1 MAYQKLQ
8 SRDALAVIP
17 SDTVRIPDPSS
28 VINLIDGTTTAADGV
43 TKITVDQSVAST
55 ITAPAGTK
63 FTEMGIQPGAIV
75 YNETSSIAAYVTTV
89 DSDTQLTVSV
99 ATTGGATDVIYIYN
113 RATIGCTLFVGVAG
127 DIEVVMAENNGNV
140 TVATTP
146 GNYTPLFKG
155 IANGSFLPLQVIQVY
170 STRTSSTDI
179 IALW

>member
-63 FTEMGIQPGAIV
+63 FTEMGIQPGR
-75 YNETSSIAAYVTTV
+75 S
-89 DSDTQLTVSV
+89 
-99 ATTGGATDVIYIYN
+99 
-113 RATIGCTLFVGVAG
+113 
-127 DIEVVMAENNGNV
+127 
-140 TVATTP
+140 
-146 GNYTPLFKG
+146 
-155 IANGSFLPLQVIQVY
+155 
-170 STRTSSTDI
+170 
-179 IALW
+179 